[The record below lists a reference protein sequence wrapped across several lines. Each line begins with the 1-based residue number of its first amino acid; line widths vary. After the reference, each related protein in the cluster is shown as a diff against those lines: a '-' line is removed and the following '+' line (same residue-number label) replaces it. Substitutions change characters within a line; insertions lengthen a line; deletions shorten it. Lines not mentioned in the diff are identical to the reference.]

1 MAGAT
6 GADKRPL
13 SPHLQVWRWHVTMAG
28 SILHRVTGIGLYGGA
43 VLLALWLFA
52 AAAGPEAYAPVGQ
65 ALSAWYGQ
73 AALYLLVAAL
83 AYHLANGIRH
93 LVQDVGVGMKPADAE
108 MSAWLVI
115 LFALTAPV
123 GLWLLMEFGR

>member
-1 MAGAT
+1 MAGASS
-6 GADKRPL
+6 ADKRPL

-28 SILHRVTGIGLYGGA
+28 SILHRVTGVGLYGGA
-43 VLLALWLFA
+43 ALLALWLWA
-52 AAAGPEAYAPVGQ
+52 ASEGPSAYAPFGQ
-65 ALSAWYGQ
+65 LLATWYGQ

-93 LVQDVGVGMKPADAE
+93 LVLDVGLGMKPADAD

-115 LFALTAPV
+115 LFAAAAPL
-123 GLWLLMEFGR
+123 GLWLLVEFGR